1 MSNPHGLGRSIPGLS
16 AHPPIQCQQM
26 GRAWN
31 HACVEANSVL
41 LRQSGQ
47 RHLSMVSLSTFSR
60 PMAYPLR
67 TNKTLNRYVKT
78 NILSEQDFEQVRS
91 LGVEFA
97 TVEDAGQCLLR
108 ILSDPTVNG
117 HSLFLSARKWA
128 PRGYIDLDLD
138 DYPGNDVLQE
148 IQADQVKG
156 VPVENGLLA

>member
-1 MSNPHGLGRSIPGLS
+1 
-16 AHPPIQCQQM
+16 
-26 GRAWN
+26 
-31 HACVEANSVL
+31 
-41 LRQSGQ
+41 
-47 RHLSMVSLSTFSR
+47 
-60 PMAYPLR
+60 MAYPLR